1 MIRAGIEFEDL
12 YVKLKSKAGV
22 PLETKLVT
30 FMSNPAEYYQRRMQ
44 RIMDNKLYRKI
55 IFEGREELWCSLT
68 IDKAS
73 TRTILGMSIG
83 NTLKA
88 VNSPYNFSFLGIYEA
103 DDSLYNINEA
113 FDKIFK
119 ILGKIKNLTLRTPD
133 GNTITL
139 PVRWFYVADY
149 KSERAVAGIQGG
161 NPKYPSVYCLSQMKE
176 KYCEIDLTKKCPP
189 RPAGV
194 HGEYSQ
200 EKPSLAPFIPPSHFI
215 PPPLHMTLGPGL
227 QLFDYLFE
235 TVAKLDAEKSNTN
248 EIYQQLTVNPNWK
261 KELRKSYLEITDMH
275 TELQEMYEVEM
286 LYTVLLSSSTQNDR
300 KLQPC
305 TLQDACVVKL
315 LGKNIPSFFVSSCD
329 ECSKLVHRCCKNV
342 YLSCPYCDPFKPT
355 INSGRAHLVEE
366 ANLINQRT
374 GELVITLAEKELK
387 FRSEAQKLQAGVLTK
402 TLEKVLEKHGGS
414 RKAFFQSYSGTHL
427 IKMGNNL
434 DKIIED
440 LPPEIKDEERIK
452 IIFNAI
458 KLFFDAKRSMKK
470 DLNMPEDDINIMK
483 QKIMAFGTYMKQNLG
498 SLKPKQKGHLFLF
511 EAPEFASRFK
521 TVSFFSDEAVESCH
535 PLHNDQE
542 KRIKCKQSPKKY
554 SLLLKWSIDN
564 NFYFDSVDCK
574 SYEEK

>member
-194 HGEYSQ
+194 HGY
-200 EKPSLAPFIPPSHFI
+200 
-215 PPPLHMTLGPGL
+215 
-227 QLFDYLFE
+227 
-235 TVAKLDAEKSNTN
+235 
-248 EIYQQLTVNPNWK
+248 
-261 KELRKSYLEITDMH
+261 
-275 TELQEMYEVEM
+275 
-286 LYTVLLSSSTQNDR
+286 VLLIFK
-300 KLQPC
+300 KLY
-305 TLQDACVVKL
+305 
-315 LGKNIPSFFVSSCD
+315 N
-329 ECSKLVHRCCKNV
+329 R
-342 YLSCPYCDPFKPT
+342 
-355 INSGRAHLVEE
+355 
-366 ANLINQRT
+366 LI
-374 GELVITLAEKELK
+374 
-387 FRSEAQKLQAGVLTK
+387 
-402 TLEKVLEKHGGS
+402 
-414 RKAFFQSYSGTHL
+414 
-427 IKMGNNL
+427 
-434 DKIIED
+434 
-440 LPPEIKDEERIK
+440 
-452 IIFNAI
+452 
-458 KLFFDAKRSMKK
+458 
-470 DLNMPEDDINIMK
+470 
-483 QKIMAFGTYMKQNLG
+483 
-498 SLKPKQKGHLFLF
+498 
-511 EAPEFASRFK
+511 
-521 TVSFFSDEAVESCH
+521 
-535 PLHNDQE
+535 
-542 KRIKCKQSPKKY
+542 
-554 SLLLKWSIDN
+554 
-564 NFYFDSVDCK
+564 
-574 SYEEK
+574 